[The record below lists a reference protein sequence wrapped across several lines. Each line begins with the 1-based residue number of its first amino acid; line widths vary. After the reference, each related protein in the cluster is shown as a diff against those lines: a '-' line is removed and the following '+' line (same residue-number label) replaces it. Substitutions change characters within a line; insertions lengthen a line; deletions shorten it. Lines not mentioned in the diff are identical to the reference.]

1 MSGESSS
8 QIQFALEYDGQTLD
22 VSPGAYVMGRSTSA
36 EIILDDALVSRRHAR
51 IVVEPAAI
59 RLEDLGSVNGVFVNG
74 QRVNGSRLL
83 IAGDRIVVGKQEF
96 VVRAH
101 ISSTAPPDSEGR
113 STAVTLVGLERT
125 PTGPADDDSESTHQG
140 DALELLGGVA
150 DKVLALGRGEEAE
163 KILASYLRNLLD
175 LARAGKGP
183 GPKNADK
190 AVSYAVKLAEATK
203 KGEWVDYA
211 VELFM
216 AQKRPLPATL
226 WTSCTRS
233 CGKYRTSTSPCSA
246 LTWRC
251 CARLP
256 RASGRPTAFWRS
268 GSRAWSA
275 WPPRSSAFEC
285 QPVARCLG
293 DRGAQLRVV
302 HGLESGGNLL
312 G

>member
-1 MSGESSS
+1 
-8 QIQFALEYDGQTLD
+8 
-22 VSPGAYVMGRSTSA
+22 MGRSTSA
-36 EIILDDALVSRRHAR
+36 EIVLDDALVSRRHAR

-74 QRVNGSRLL
+74 QRVNGTRLL

-113 STAVTLVGLERT
+113 STAVTLVGLERN
-125 PTGPADDDSESTHQG
+125 PTFREDDDSESTHQG

-163 KILASYLRNLLD
+163 KILASYLRNLLE
-175 LARAGKGP
+175 LARSGKGP

-190 AVSYAVKLAEATK
+190 AVGYAVKLAEATK

-216 AQKRPLPATL
+216 TQKRPLPGTVVDQLYTVLRQVSDINLAL
-226 WTSCTRS
+226 LRS
-233 CGKYRTSTSPCSA
+233 YVA
-246 LTWRC
+246 L
-251 CARLP
+251 L
-256 RASGRPTAFWRS
+256 RAIAPGFGPA
-268 GSRAWSA
+268 
-275 WPPRSSAFEC
+275 
-285 QPVARCLG
+285 
-293 DRGAQLRVV
+293 DRFLAQRVE
-302 HGLESGGNLL
+302 GLERLAAAK
-312 G
+312 